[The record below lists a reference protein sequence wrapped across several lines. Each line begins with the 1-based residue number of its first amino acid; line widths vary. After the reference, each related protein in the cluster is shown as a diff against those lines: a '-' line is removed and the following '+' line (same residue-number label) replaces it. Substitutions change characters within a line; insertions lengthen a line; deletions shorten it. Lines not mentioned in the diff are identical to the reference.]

1 MDQHD
6 LMNENNN
13 LILDKKERFILKTI
27 VITEYR

>member
-6 LMNENNN
+6 LMNENN